1 MKVAIIGDVHKNFDK
16 LKETLIYLK
25 RTENISTVI
34 QVGDLG
40 LNEYF
45 AFYLESLSTLL
56 SLLKIKFYFIDGNYD
71 NIDWLKKK
79 SNGRCSKV
87 EIQPNIYYMPRGSI
101 LKLGGKTFFF
111 CGGGY
116 SANQKKR
123 LKNINYWEAETLTDS
138 EVFTIKE
145 RYKDQP
151 LQCDFFIAHDT
162 IEPFNHQLSYFPRWF
177 SKLKWPVDVNHRR
190 LLKEL
195 VMLSGAK
202 TIIHGHYHK
211 QKTLYKNG
219 FKNVCLPSEKA
230 DIKDRFIV
238 LDLDV

>member
-56 SLLKIKFYFIDGNYD
+56 ALLKIKFYFIDGNYD
-71 NIDWLKKK
+71 NIDWLTKM
-79 SNGRCSKV
+79 SNGRYSKV
-87 EIQPNIYYMPRGSI
+87 KIQPNVYYMPRGST
-101 LKLGGKTFFF
+101 LKIGNKTFFF

-123 LKNINYWEAETLTDS
+123 MNGINYWEGETLTKS
-138 EVFTIKE
+138 EVLTIKE
-145 RYKDQP
+145 QYEDQP
-151 LQCDFFIAHDT
+151 LKCDFFIAHDT
-162 IEPFNHQLSYFPRWF
+162 IEPFNHKLSYFPRWF
-177 SKLKWPVDVNHRR
+177 SKWKWPIDRNHRR

-195 VMLSGAK
+195 VELSGAK

-219 FKNVCLPSEKA
+219 FKNICLPSEKA

-238 LDLDV
+238 LDLDH